1 MSDKYRDFVEQRV
14 TPLGEGPSGGALG
27 PPVPGAIGSAGEPPL
42 SAVERKTYNLV
53 KAADVRLEAVE
64 IELRKSRS
72 LVADLE
78 AEVKLKAE
86 EVQRRDSS
94 CEIDRLSRAVE
105 ENINLDR
112 LALEQRNQE
121 AAAEVD
127 ALRRQLES
135 LGQHMKDHEFSQARS
150 REIEAALE
158 ASEATRTELEQR
170 LQVAVEENAAI
181 QTELQATNEG
191 LASLQELH
199 AQAGYTPEVPAPL
212 APAPPAPAAAAA
224 DAAVKRDVDLAT
236 FQEEKEALLE
246 ELSVLRETNDILKQR
261 EKLITQQA
269 EMQLGQYRE
278 AIQAMQQEMEGTNT
292 RLLELQ
298 EHVLRMHEAQQGPG
312 GTPEVSERLAQAEQ
326 ALNALEK
333 ALELVSGEKAELY
346 TCLQEMN
353 ESRLQISAAYQA
365 SEEER
370 KRVEGELTALKAASA
385 GQGHE
390 TPVPAA
396 FFTDAAPGASEEAT
410 AFKLEIQRL
419 NAKWPKRML

>member
-1 MSDKYRDFVEQRV
+1 M
-14 TPLGEGPSGGALG
+14 
-27 PPVPGAIGSAGEPPL
+27 
-42 SAVERKTYNLV
+42 
-53 KAADVRLEAVE
+53 
-64 IELRKSRS
+64 
-72 LVADLE
+72 
-78 AEVKLKAE
+78 
-86 EVQRRDSS
+86 
-94 CEIDRLSRAVE
+94 
-105 ENINLDR
+105 
-112 LALEQRNQE
+112 
-121 AAAEVD
+121 
-127 ALRRQLES
+127 
-135 LGQHMKDHEFSQARS
+135 
-150 REIEAALE
+150 
-158 ASEATRTELEQR
+158 
-170 LQVAVEENAAI
+170 
-181 QTELQATNEG
+181 
-191 LASLQELH
+191 
-199 AQAGYTPEVPAPL
+199 
-212 APAPPAPAAAAA
+212 
-224 DAAVKRDVDLAT
+224 KRDVDLAP

-261 EKLITQQA
+261 EELITQQA

-370 KRVEGELTALKAASA
+370 KRVEGELTALKATSA